1 MPEPVSSPEQSSPE
15 QSSPE
20 YSSPEGSGPV
30 ITAGVK
36 EAQARFD
43 AGMGADGDASP
54 YPMLAELRSKA
65 PVHPGW
71 PEMSI
76 FENPPDGP
84 QTFAAYSF
92 DAVKAVFTDNR
103 TFSTRCY
110 EAIVRPLQGPT
121 ILETQE
127 PEHQTYR
134 RLHEFAFARS
144 SMRRWEAELVWPL
157 VERTVDRIRDA
168 GRADLVEEVFMPIP
182 VRVIAA
188 LLGLPEADVPEF
200 HRLAIDLLGFHAD
213 MDTALKASAEL
224 RDYFVGILAER
235 RRSPRDDMVSK
246 LAHAEVDG
254 VRMSD
259 EQIYGF
265 MRNLLPA
272 GAETT
277 SRSTAS
283 LAYGLLTHPD
293 QLTAV
298 KADRDLLPQA
308 IEEGIR
314 WETPLLNFMREVT
327 EDIEFFGVQIPAG
340 STIAVNLGSANHDET
355 RWERPE
361 EFDIFRERKP
371 HIGFGH
377 GAHVCLGMHLARLES
392 TVIFNT
398 LLDTLLDRLPGLR
411 LHPDA
416 AAPYVAGM
424 YFRSPPYLHV
434 VWD

>member
-1 MPEPVSSPEQSSPE
+1 MPEPIVTEELSQD
-15 QSSPE
+15 
-20 YSSPEGSGPV
+20 
-30 ITAGVK
+30 VK
-36 EAQARFD
+36 DAQARFD

-54 YPMLAELRSKA
+54 YPMLAELRAQA

-71 PEMSI
+71 PEMGV
-76 FENPPDGP
+76 FENPAEG
-84 QTFAAYSF
+84 QQIFSAYTF
-92 DAVKAVFTDNR
+92 DAVKAVFTDNH

-121 ILETQE
+121 ILEMQE

-134 RLHEFAFARS
+134 KLHEFAFARP
-144 SMRRWEAELVWPL
+144 SMRRWEVDLVRPL
-157 VERTVDRIRDA
+157 VEHTVDRLRDA
-168 GRADLVEEVFMPIP
+168 KRADLVEEVFMPIP

-200 HRLAIDLLGFHAD
+200 HRLAIDLLGFHSD
-213 MDTALKASAEL
+213 MDNALRASAQL
-224 RDYFVGILAER
+224 REYFVGILADR
-235 RRSPRDDMVSK
+235 RRAPRDDMVSV
-246 LAHAEVDG
+246 LAQADIDG

-283 LAYGLLTHPD
+283 LALGLLTAPE
-293 QLTAV
+293 QFAAV
-298 KADRDLLPQA
+298 VGDRSLLPQA

-327 EDIEFFGVQIPAG
+327 RDIEFFGARIPAG
-340 STIAVNLGSANHDET
+340 ATMAVNLGSANHDET
-355 RWERPE
+355 RWDNPER
-361 EFDIFRERKP
+361 FDIFRDRKP

-392 TVIFNT
+392 TVIFNA
-398 LLDTLLDRLPGLR
+398 LLDRLPGLR
-411 LHPDA
+411 LDPDA
-416 AAPYVAGM
+416 PAPYVAGM
-424 YFRSPPYLHV
+424 YFRSPPHLRV

>member
-20 YSSPEGSGPV
+20 YSSPEESGPV

-121 ILETQE
+121 ILEMQE

-144 SMRRWEAELVWPL
+144 SMRRWEAELVRPL

-398 LLDTLLDRLPGLR
+398 LLDRLPGLR
-411 LHPDA
+411 LDPDA